1 MTEWGVVAV
10 IVVLAG
16 LFSTLL
22 APMLRLNSSITK
34 LTVTM
39 ESTAKSLEELSKTN
53 TEDHRRIWKKEE
65 EQDKVI
71 GNHEYRL
78 QDLEKHKEEA

>member
-78 QDLEKHKEEA
+78 QDLEKHKEET

>member
-78 QDLEKHKEEA
+78 QDLEKHKEEI

>member
-39 ESTAKSLEELSKTN
+39 ESTAKSLEELSKAN

-78 QDLEKHKEEA
+78 QDLEKHKEEI